1 MKTLD
6 EDEARQARIT
16 RLPGHDLPNHKENR

>member
-1 MKTLD
+1 GFVHATLKSLH

-16 RLPGHDLPNHKENR
+16 RLPGNDAL